1 MALSQQTLV
10 RGGVVFAAGVVA
22 ASACLFLATPALI
35 TNYRAD
41 AHFYESPGFFPRLAL
56 AVTVACGLSHL
67 MALVRGRA
75 ALADGD
81 EFEVGA
87 ARSNL
92 ALTGL
97 LLFLAYVVVT
107 PWIGYAAATPLF
119 MLVAGRVAGLGWRV
133 NAGLAAGATALLY
146 GVFVVGLKVWFP
158 APEILWLLGW
168 R

>member
-1 MALSQQTLV
+1 VALSQQTVV

-22 ASACLFLATPALI
+22 ASTCLFLATPALI
-35 TNYRAD
+35 MNYRAD
-41 AHFYESPGFFPRLAL
+41 ARFYESPGFFPRLAL

-75 ALADGD
+75 AFADRD
-81 EFEVGA
+81 EFDIGE

-97 LLFLAYVVVT
+97 LLFLAYIAAT

-119 MLVAGRVAGLGWRV
+119 MLVAGWAAGLGWRV
-133 NAGLAAGATALLY
+133 NAGLAAGTTALLY

-158 APEILWLLGW
+158 APEILWVLGW